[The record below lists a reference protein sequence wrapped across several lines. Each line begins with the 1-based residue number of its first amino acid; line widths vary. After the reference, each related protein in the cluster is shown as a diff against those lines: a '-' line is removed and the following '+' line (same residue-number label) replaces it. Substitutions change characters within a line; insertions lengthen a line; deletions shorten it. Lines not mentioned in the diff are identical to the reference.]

1 MRPINKAAVHLPV
14 SLFLAFELHYS
25 LPGLGDRR
33 PVLSHRRPPT
43 ILMHYDLPLYVLSF
57 LLLDPP
63 STLARTSD
71 LFHPRSWF
79 SSPPQKRYDT
89 FDVNPNGST
98 FLWILEDDYSGPTF
112 FNYFGFY
119 DGDDPTHGTVNYVNS
134 SEAFSKGLAYVQD
147 DGIVVM
153 KGDNTT
159 WLDDGVDRDSVRI
172 SSYAQYNTGLFI
184 LDLNQAPWGC
194 GVWPAFW
201 TLGSGTWPNTG
212 EIDIIEGVHDNQHNQ
227 VAWHT
232 KAGCYLNPNASFTGT
247 VVETNGVNN
256 TVCDG
261 TVNYNSGCG
270 ITEWSRASYGPYFD
284 AQGGGIFAMKWDEN
298 GIAVYSFYR
307 AAIPVDIDN
316 GSPNPS
322 NWGVP
327 VASLESA
334 DCDPLEYFAN
344 HSIIFDITFCGD
356 WAGNSYATSGCPGSC
371 SDRLK
376 DPSNF
381 VNASWSINSLKVY
394 RKQILNGQVSAA
406 SPSPITRGSLT
417 WGLTYLLIFVG
428 ILTSL

>member
-1 MRPINKAAVHLPV
+1 
-14 SLFLAFELHYS
+14 
-25 LPGLGDRR
+25 
-33 PVLSHRRPPT
+33 
-43 ILMHYDLPLYVLSF
+43 MHYDLPFYVLSF
-57 LLLDPP
+57 LLLDPH
-63 STLARTSD
+63 STLARPGD
-71 LFHPRSWF
+71 LLFRPSSWF
-79 SSPPQKRYDT
+79 SSPTPPLEKRYDT
-89 FDVNPNGST
+89 FDINPNGST
-98 FLWILEDDYSGPTF
+98 FLWILEDDYSGSTF

-134 SEAFSKGLAYVQD
+134 SEAFSKGLAYVRD

-159 WLDDGVDRDSVRI
+159 WLDNGVYRDSVRI

-201 TLGSGTWPNTG
+201 TLGSGTWPYTG

-232 KAGCYLNPNASFTGT
+232 GPGCYLNPNASFTGT
-247 VVETNGVNN
+247 VAQTSGVNN
-256 TVCDG
+256 TDCDG
-261 TVNYNSGCG
+261 NANSNSGCG

-298 GIAVYSFYR
+298 GISVYSFYR
-307 AAIPVDIDN
+307 AAIPGDIND

-327 VASLESA
+327 VASLDPA
-334 DCDPLEYFAN
+334 NCNPLEFFVN

-406 SPSPITRGSLT
+406 TPSPIPRDSLT
-417 WGLTYLLIFVG
+417 LGLTYLLIFVG
-428 ILTSL
+428 IFASL